1 MIRCDASRGRLSV
14 ALVAGVGLAAFVS
27 AVFPR
32 DDGDPLDRGSP
43 RSSSTTPPREE
54 EKTFNAN
61 GYSFAYPA
69 SWAKGR
75 ERITEGG
82 RSATAFGWD
91 GPTAVSPSTSG
102 EALVVVTE
110 PLQGPLVERR
120 LDPYLRLMR
129 KRLESEGE
137 RPLQAP
143 TRVTVAGFPALRA
156 AVEFP
161 DGAVRR
167 YTVILARRTAYFLTC
182 TFISEEMKRGCDRV
196 ENSFAVE

>member
-1 MIRCDASRGRLSV
+1 VRPLPRWLSV

-27 AVFPR
+27 AVFPP
-32 DDGDPLDRGSP
+32 DDGDSLERGAP
-43 RSSSTTPPREE
+43 RPSFTTPPREE
-54 EKTFNAN
+54 ETTFNAN

-69 SWAKGR
+69 SWTKGR
-75 ERITEGG
+75 ERMTEAG
-82 RSATAFGWD
+82 RATTAFGWD
-91 GPTAVSPSTSG
+91 APTAVSPSTSG
-102 EALVVVTE
+102 EALVLVAE
-110 PLQGPLVERR
+110 PLQGPLTRR
-120 LDPYLRLMR
+120 DLDPYLGLMG

-143 TRVTVAGFPALRA
+143 TRVTVAGFPALRG

-182 TFISEEMKRGCDRV
+182 TFISEEMRRGCDRV
-196 ENSFAVE
+196 EDSFAVE